1 MKRVSKM
8 IQYDSYK
15 HDIHPGHP
23 LVIAICIMQKYE
35 SLEAASALA
44 SFQRETIGEDG
55 KVETIGY
62 PMVLED
68 PDIPGCGS
76 SICSALDMLSM
87 ASVDIAINFA
97 SICWE
102 GECSGAY
109 QKYYNKGTEAS
120 KELEPLFRE
129 LWARWKN
136 NA

>member
-15 HDIHPGHP
+15 HDVHPGHP

-35 SLEAASALA
+35 SLEAAS
-44 SFQRETIGEDG
+44 SPSQGRSVGEDG
-55 KVETIGY
+55 KAEIMDY
-62 PMVLED
+62 PIALGD
-68 PDIPGCGS
+68 SDIPGCGS
-76 SICSALDMLSM
+76 SVCSALDLLSM
-87 ASVDIAINFA
+87 ASADIAIKFA